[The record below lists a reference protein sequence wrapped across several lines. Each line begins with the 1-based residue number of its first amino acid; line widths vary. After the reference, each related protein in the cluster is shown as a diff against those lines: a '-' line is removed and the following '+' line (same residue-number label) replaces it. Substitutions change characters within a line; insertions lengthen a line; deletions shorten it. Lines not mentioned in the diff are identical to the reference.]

1 MELNNDLEEIRQNLL
16 TLCKKHEA
24 ISKTTRADGSIEIRT
39 RQIEPDPQAIKLY
52 LKFFGNLSENPK
64 ELEVKN
70 KRYELD
76 KQKAI
81 EILGLENVK

>member
-1 MELNNDLEEIRQNLL
+1 MEINNDLEEIRQNLL

-52 LKFFGNLSENPK
+52 LKFFGKLSENPK